1 MRWSSDLA
9 IAAAPLTAAEA
20 ARAVALAKR
29 SLGLLPNTRDVPTP
43 TLNPKPDNTGNGT
56 AKEILEKLREN

>member
-20 ARAVALAKR
+20 ARAKR